1 MRFDLRTKWILLII
15 LILPLLGCFSRST
28 PSESEVISS
37 SWIKKPS
44 IGPRARER
52 HGMVYNNHF
61 RKVIVFGGINPE
73 SGVQIQ
79 AETWIYDPLVDTW
92 TNMSPLTQPVK
103 RFSHSMVYDSSSDR
117 VLLFGGYDKTDNI
130 SPFRIDDT
138 WIYDLSTNTWT
149 EKSPSTNPSPRDTH
163 AMAYNSLSD
172 RVILFGGCGDN
183 SELFGD
189 TWVYDLFTNTWTNMS
204 PLMQPS
210 PRYCHSMVYHSL
222 ADKVILFGGTTDYS
236 SGFGDTWVYDLS
248 TNTWTS
254 MNPST
259 SPTARFQ
266 HSMVYDS
273 KSDKVILF
281 GGRNEEIRYKVLDD
295 TWVYDLIS
303 NNWTQLSPTT
313 SPNAMSGHRMVYE
326 PVSDKVVL
334 FGGHTPSGTTF
345 RDTWICDLVTTAEIS
360 VIAPTAP
367 QSLSTTSGVNS
378 VDLSWL
384 APLSD
389 GESAITYYKVYR
401 GTTSGS
407 YMFLG
412 ITNDTTYHDSTSVG
426 GLTYYYVVTA
436 VNAAG
441 ESGLSNEASASPT
454 GESGLSNETSTTT
467 SRATVPISSPFP
479 SILFLVGFLC
489 FLVIFARRK

>member
-1 MRFDLRTKWILLII
+1 
-15 LILPLLGCFSRST
+15 
-28 PSESEVISS
+28 
-37 SWIKKPS
+37 
-44 IGPRARER
+44 
-52 HGMVYNNHF
+52 MVYNNQF
-61 RKVIVFGGINPE
+61 KKVIVFGGIDPE
-73 SGVQIQ
+73 SQSWSEAQMQ
-79 AETWIYDPLVDTW
+79 AETWVYDPLVDNW

-103 RFSHSMVYDSSSDR
+103 RFSHSMVYDSSSDK
-117 VLLFGGYDKTDNI
+117 VLLFGGYDGTDNI

-149 EKSPSTNPSPRDTH
+149 EKSPSTKPSARDTH

-172 RVILFGGCGDN
+172 RVILFGGYGDD
-183 SELFGD
+183 SSLFGD

-204 PLMQPS
+204 PLIQPS
-210 PRYCHSMVYHSL
+210 PRYSHSMVYHSL
-222 ADKVILFGGTTDYS
+222 ADKIILFGGTSDS
-236 SGFGDTWVYDLS
+236 SSSFGDTWAYDLS

-281 GGRNEEIRYKVLDD
+281 GGRDEETYSKVLDD

-303 NNWTQLSPTT
+303 NNWIQLYPTT
-313 SPNAMSGHRMVYE
+313 SPNARSEHRMVYE

-334 FGGHTPSGTTF
+334 FGGKMPLDAAF

-360 VIAPTAP
+360 IAPPSAP
-367 QSLSTTSGVNS
+367 QSLSITSGENF
-378 VDLSWL
+378 VDLNWL

-389 GESAITYYKVYR
+389 GGSAITYYRVYR
-401 GTTSGS
+401 GTTSGA

-412 ITNDTTYHDSTSVG
+412 ITNDTTYKDSTSIG

-441 ESGLSNEASASPT
+441 ESNFSNETSGTPT
-454 GESGLSNETSTTT
+454 GESGFSNETNGTTT
-467 SRATVPISSPFP
+467 GANIPISSPFP
-479 SILFLVGFLC
+479 NILFLVGFLG
-489 FLVIFARRK
+489 FLVVFVRRK